1 MTGDFPAECHF
12 LIPYLVE
19 TSSYCLHRF
28 LCLLLPLL
36 FNQRFCPRFV
46 TTVITPVTEFCLLR
60 RRYRRDPPFVSK
72 SGLLV
77 PGRCVCVCVC
87 VRGEV
92 LDHCFCFVSFCL
104 FTFPHQDLDR
114 AEYRSIPPSGNS
126 PNVSTEF
133 DYKVGQSV
141 MMAITT
147 TTSTFYLHLT
157 GHCRPRRTIESGSKG
172 PRDVEDC
179 STLNMEDSI

>member
-1 MTGDFPAECHF
+1 MTGEFPAECHF

-19 TSSYCLHRF
+19 TSFYCLHRF

-87 VRGEV
+87 VCARGGSGP
-92 LDHCFCFVSFCL
+92 LLLSRFLFLCL
-104 FTFPHQDLDR
+104 HFRIRTLIALSIDLFLLP
-114 AEYRSIPPSGNS
+114 AIPPTSQRSSTTRWGR
-126 PNVSTEF
+126 VS
-133 DYKVGQSV
+133 
-141 MMAITT
+141 
-147 TTSTFYLHLT
+147 
-157 GHCRPRRTIESGSKG
+157 
-172 PRDVEDC
+172 
-179 STLNMEDSI
+179 